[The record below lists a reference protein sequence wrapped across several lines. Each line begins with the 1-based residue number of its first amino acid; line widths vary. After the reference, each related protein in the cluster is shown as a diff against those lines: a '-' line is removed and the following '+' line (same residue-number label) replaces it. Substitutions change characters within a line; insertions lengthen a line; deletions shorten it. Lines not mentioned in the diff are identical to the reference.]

1 MSSRTGGLLV
11 VSTLALLPWA
21 VGCGK
26 QGPPLPPLR
35 NVPAATKD
43 LAAVQQGPRIL
54 LTFSYPQV
62 TPAGIAL
69 QGISTVEVWS
79 ASRPAPGGTASNMD
93 PRELAPVGKLLQ
105 KITGTDLTAATAG
118 SRIEISLPLP
128 ELTAPLPA
136 TPPAA
141 KTAPAPAAAT
151 TPPAAGT
158 TAATAT
164 PAPAAPP
171 APTPL
176 ATYYAVRTFGRTGG
190 DHSDFSNVV
199 SVVPKAP
206 PSAPE
211 HVTVTARADGIQVEW
226 SPAQGTVVGYNVY
239 RRNAQERSNGKP
251 IHTAGAAEKSW
262 LDNTARFGQ
271 SYIYTATALAQ
282 QTPPIESGIASER
295 EIHYVDRFAPPPPSE
310 LVALAEPGRV
320 RLVWRASDAD
330 DLAGYIVY
338 RRAGAGGAFERVTAQ
353 PVVAAE
359 YVDSNVT
366 SGKTYTYRVTAIDQ
380 AGNES
385 APGGEVRADAP

>member
-1 MSSRTGGLLV
+1 MSSRTSSRTGGLLV
-11 VSTLALLPWA
+11 VSALALLPWA
-21 VGCGK
+21 LGCGK

-54 LTFSYPQV
+54 LTLSYPQV

-79 ASRPAPGGTASNMD
+79 ASRPAPGGTASTME
-93 PRELAPVGKLLQ
+93 PRELASSGKLLQ
-105 KITGTDLTAATAG
+105 KVAGADLTAATAG
-118 SRIEISLPLP
+118 SRIEVSLPLP
-128 ELTAPLPA
+128 ALTAPPPA
-136 TPPAA
+136 TPPATKA
-141 KTAPAPAAAT
+141 APAPA
-151 TPPAAGT
+151 TPPAG
-158 TAATAT
+158 ATAT
-164 PAPAAPP
+164 PPPPP

-176 ATYYAVRTFGRTGG
+176 ATYYAVRTVGRTGS
-190 DHSDFSNVV
+190 DPSDFSNVA

-226 SPAQGTVVGYNVY
+226 SPAQGTVVGYNIY

-251 IHTAGAAEKSW
+251 IHTSGAAEKSW

-295 EIHYVDRFAPPPPSE
+295 EIHYIDRFAPPPPSE
-310 LVALAEPGRV
+310 LVALAEPGRI
-320 RLVWRASDAD
+320 RLVWRASEAD
-330 DLAGYIVY
+330 DLAGYVVY
-338 RRAGAGGAFERVTAQ
+338 RRAGNGGAFERVTAQ

-359 YVDSNVT
+359 YVDSDVT
-366 SGKTYTYRVTAIDQ
+366 KGKTYTYRVTAIDQ

>member
-11 VSTLALLPWA
+11 VSALALLPWA
-21 VGCGK
+21 TGCGK

-54 LTFSYPQV
+54 LTLSYPQV

-93 PRELAPVGKLLQ
+93 PREFASSGKLLQ
-105 KITGTDLTAATAG
+105 KVTGADLTAATAG

-128 ELTAPLPA
+128 ELTAPLPP

-141 KTAPAPAAAT
+141 KPPTPAAPAAA
-151 TPPAAGT
+151 
-158 TAATAT
+158 
-164 PAPAAPP
+164 PAPVTPP

-190 DHSDFSNVV
+190 DHSDFSNVA

-226 SPAQGTVVGYNVY
+226 SPAQGTVVGYNIY

-251 IHTAGAAEKSW
+251 IHTSGAAETRW

-282 QTPPIESGIASER
+282 QNPPIESGIASER
-295 EIHYVDRFAPPPPSE
+295 EIHYVDRFAPPPPTE
-310 LVALAEPGRV
+310 LVALTEAGRA
-320 RLVWRASDAD
+320 RLVWRASEAD
-330 DLAGYIVY
+330 DVAGYIVY
-338 RRAGAGGAFERVTAQ
+338 RRIGTGGAFERVTAQ

-366 SGKTYTYRVTAIDQ
+366 KGQTYTYRVTAIDQ